1 LPRILEI
8 SEAFA
13 RVKSDCRRIVGSLV
27 NLNEVVAKL
36 EEAVVKAGLIMV
48 SEKVRVLGDLVG
60 VFFQLDK
67 EVIHG
72 RYNFP

>member
-8 SEAFA
+8 SEAFV

-67 EVIHG
+67 EVIYG
-72 RYNFP
+72 RYDFP